1 MAKRGSQ
8 QVAAL
13 PWRRGENGI
22 EVLLI
27 TTRTTRR
34 WLFPK
39 GWPMADKADHEAATQ
54 EAYEEAGVRGTV
66 HPSPIGS
73 YGALK
78 VSESGKAR
86 HVTVTVYALQVDSE
100 LADWPER
107 GQRDKRWASVLEA
120 MDIVGE
126 RNLISVLLAF
136 DKQVPSL
143 TAQKVPVV
151 DVKSLWQRVV
161 DFFAQLRK

>member
-13 PWRRGENGI
+13 PWRRGEGGI

-39 GWPMADKADHEAATQ
+39 GWPMAGKADHDAAAQ
-54 EAYEEAGVRGTV
+54 EAWEEAGVRGTM

-86 HVTVTVYALQVDSE
+86 HVTVTVYALEVDIE
-100 LADWPER
+100 REDWPER
-107 GQRDKRWASVLEA
+107 GQREKRWASVLDA

-143 TAQKVPVV
+143 TAPNGPVEE
-151 DVKSLWQRVV
+151 KSIWQRVV
-161 DFFAQLRK
+161 DFIKHLRK

>member
-1 MAKRGSQ
+1 MAKRGAQ

-13 PWRRGENGI
+13 PWRRGEDGI

-27 TTRTTRR
+27 TTRTTGR

-39 GWPMADKADHEAATQ
+39 GWPMPDKADHDAAAQ
-54 EAYEEAGVRGTV
+54 EAWEEAGVRGTM

-100 LADWPER
+100 REDWPER
-107 GQRDKRWASVLEA
+107 SQREKRWASLREA
-120 MDIVGE
+120 VDIVGE
-126 RNLISVLLAF
+126 RNLIAVLLAF

-143 TAQKVPVV
+143 SAQNVPVV
-151 DVKSLWQRVV
+151 EKSIWQRVV
-161 DFFAQLRK
+161 DFVSQMKN

>member
-1 MAKRGSQ
+1 MAKRGAQ

-13 PWRRGENGI
+13 PWRRGEDGI

-27 TTRTTRR
+27 TTRTTGR

-39 GWPMADKADHEAATQ
+39 GWPMPDKADHDAAAQ
-54 EAYEEAGVRGTV
+54 EAWEEAGVRGTM

-100 LADWPER
+100 REDWPER
-107 GQRDKRWASVLEA
+107 SQREKRWASLREA
-120 MDIVGE
+120 VDIVGE
-126 RNLISVLLAF
+126 RNLIAVLLAF

-143 TAQKVPVV
+143 SAQNVPVV
-151 DVKSLWQRVV
+151 EKSIWQRVV
-161 DFFAQLRK
+161 DFIKQLRN

>member
-1 MAKRGSQ
+1 MAKRGAQ

-13 PWRRGENGI
+13 PWRRGEGGI

-27 TTRTTRR
+27 TTRTTGR

-39 GWPMADKADHEAATQ
+39 GWPMPDKADHDAAAQ
-54 EAYEEAGVRGTV
+54 EAWEEAGVRGTM

-100 LADWPER
+100 REDWPER
-107 GQRDKRWASVLEA
+107 SQREKRWANLREA
-120 MDIVGE
+120 VDIVGE
-126 RNLISVLLAF
+126 RNLIAVLLAF

-143 TAQKVPVV
+143 SAQNVPVV
-151 DVKSLWQRVV
+151 EKSIWQRVV
-161 DFFAQLRK
+161 DFVSQMKN

>member
-13 PWRRGENGI
+13 PWRQVESGI

-39 GWPMADKADHEAATQ
+39 GWPMADKADHDAAAQ

-66 HPSPIGS
+66 HPNPVGS
-73 YGALK
+73 YGAMK

-86 HVTVTVYALQVDSE
+86 HVTVSVYALQVDTE
-100 LADWPER
+100 LEDWPER
-107 GQRDKRWASVLEA
+107 GQRDKRWASVLDA

-136 DKQVPSL
+136 EKRVPDL
-143 TAQKVPVV
+143 TAPATPTVES
-151 DVKSLWQRVV
+151 KSVWQRVV
-161 DFFAQLRK
+161 DFLTRIQK